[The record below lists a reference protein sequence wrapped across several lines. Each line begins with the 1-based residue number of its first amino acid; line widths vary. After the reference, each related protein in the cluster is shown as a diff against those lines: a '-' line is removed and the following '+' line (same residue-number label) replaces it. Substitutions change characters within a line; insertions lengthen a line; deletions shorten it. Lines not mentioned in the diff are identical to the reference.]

1 MQAGSEGPHCRR
13 TEESVSLSGPIPLPL
28 LFRVLVVLF

>member
-1 MQAGSEGPHCRR
+1 MQAGSEGPRCRS

-28 LFRVLVVLF
+28 LLGVLVVLF